1 MSAATI
7 VPCHC
12 ALPAR
17 RVLCGDGGASRSG
30 VCARLVVAV
39 ACMCGPR
46 VAGCLAPAVLLLC
59 CAQGVRC
66 HSPVSRSRAFR
77 TFGAAGPAWSR
88 WLPQLLGSQG
98 ARGSAQRP
106 SAILVRESRGSET
119 SCGTADLRRG
129 VGWSGVLGCAGHS
142 YRADMQHGMPLARTT
157 GEPVPSWE
165 LTRDLWEHAGG
176 APTGRGSGH
185 PEYLAHSERIV

>member
-1 MSAATI
+1 MWACQRRPLCPACRLRDVFAAVMVELH
-7 VPCHC
+7 VP
-12 ALPAR
+12 
-17 RVLCGDGGASRSG
+17 
-30 VCARLVVAV
+30 VCVVAV
-39 ACMCGPR
+39 ACMCGPTCR
-46 VAGCLAPAVLLLC
+46 RMSCSRSVAAVLRAGGAVPLACEPL
-59 CAQGVRC
+59 AR
-66 HSPVSRSRAFR
+66 VSDFR
-77 TFGAAGPAWSR
+77 GRAGPAWSR

-142 YRADMQHGMPLARTT
+142 YRADMQHSMPLARTA

>member
-30 VCARLVVAV
+30 VRARLVVAV
-39 ACMCGPR
+39 ACMCGPTCR
-46 VAGCLAPAVLLLC
+46 RMSCSRSVAAVLRAGGAVPLACEPLARVSDFRSSRPGVVAVAYRSC
-59 CAQGVRC
+59 SGVRE
-66 HSPVSRSRAFR
+66 RE
-77 TFGAAGPAWSR
+77 
-88 WLPQLLGSQG
+88 
-98 ARGSAQRP
+98 AQRSG

-165 LTRDLWEHAGG
+165 LTDLWEHAGG